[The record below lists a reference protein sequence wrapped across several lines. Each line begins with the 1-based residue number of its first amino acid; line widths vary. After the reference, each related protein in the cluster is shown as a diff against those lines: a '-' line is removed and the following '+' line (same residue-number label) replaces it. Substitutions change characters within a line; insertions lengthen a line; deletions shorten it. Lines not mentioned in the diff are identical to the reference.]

1 VAELS
6 LQEKLQPSLLD
17 RLTDD
22 EPETNVESRA
32 KRVLSLNRLKRSVLR
47 DLAWLLNTGNLETVE
62 DLDDV
67 PEVRK
72 SVLNYG
78 ILDLAGKTVSGTDMR
93 KLEEEICEAIL
104 EFEPRILAESLSVRV
119 NVNSGTMSEK
129 TMSFEI
135 EGQLWAQ
142 PMPINLFLRTD
153 LDLETGSA
161 AVNEVSS

>member
-1 VAELS
+1 MAELS

-17 RLTDD
+17 RLADD
-22 EPETNVESRA
+22 EPSEKVEPRS

-47 DLAWLLNTGNLETVE
+47 DLAWLLNCGNLEIVE
-62 DLDDV
+62 DLDDY
-67 PEVRK
+67 PEVRH

-78 ILDLAGKTVSGTDMR
+78 ISDLAGKTVSATDIR
-93 KLEEEICEAIL
+93 ELEAQIREAVL
-104 EFEPRILAESLSVRV
+104 TFEPRILRETLKVKVQV
-119 NVNSGTMSEK
+119 NRGTMSKK

-142 PMPINLFLRTD
+142 PLPISLFLSTD

-161 AVNEVSS
+161 TVTERNA

>member
-22 EPETNVESRA
+22 EPEKSVESRA

-62 DLDDV
+62 DLDDA
-67 PEVRK
+67 PEVKR

-78 ILDLAGKTVSGTDMR
+78 ILDLAGQTVSGTDIR
-93 KLEEEICEAIL
+93 ELEEEIREAIL
-104 EFEPRILAESLSVRV
+104 EFEPRILAESLSIRA

-142 PMPINLFLRTD
+142 PLPINLFLRTD